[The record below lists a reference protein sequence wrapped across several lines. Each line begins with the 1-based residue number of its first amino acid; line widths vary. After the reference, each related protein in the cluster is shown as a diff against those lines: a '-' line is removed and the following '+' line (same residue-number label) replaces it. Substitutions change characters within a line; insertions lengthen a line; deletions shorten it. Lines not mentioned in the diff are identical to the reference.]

1 MSAAG
6 LTLTP
11 TARGH
16 DRRPVSG
23 SATVVGG
30 QRLPLPVGSPHPV
43 RQARRIFQGHPGA
56 RRTLLAILGVV
67 AAAGGA
73 VLTALPPEVS
83 VGLDRQGYRVGE
95 ARLPARGAGLYAGA
109 GGALVLQD
117 DGGLTSAAAST
128 QLNGEHMVGAC
139 RLANGGRSERCWFE
153 LGGRPLWAEDRL
165 RSGGWDRRYDDGRT
179 VRIVLEGG
187 RPVPVPFA
195 LGR

>member
-1 MSAAG
+1 
-6 LTLTP
+6 
-11 TARGH
+11 
-16 DRRPVSG
+16 
-23 SATVVGG
+23 VGE

-43 RQARRIFQGHPGA
+43 RRVRRIFRGHPGGK
-56 RRTLLAILGVV
+56 RTLLAILGIV
-67 AAAGGA
+67 AATGGA

-95 ARLPARGAGLYAGA
+95 VRLSPRGAGVYTGA
-109 GGALVLQD
+109 GGALVLQGE
-117 DGGLTSAAAST
+117 GGQARAGAST
-128 QLNGEHMVGAC
+128 QLNGEHMVGGC
-139 RLANGGRSERCWFE
+139 LVGDGGLSERCWFDLE
-153 LGGRPLWAEDRL
+153 GRALLAEDRL